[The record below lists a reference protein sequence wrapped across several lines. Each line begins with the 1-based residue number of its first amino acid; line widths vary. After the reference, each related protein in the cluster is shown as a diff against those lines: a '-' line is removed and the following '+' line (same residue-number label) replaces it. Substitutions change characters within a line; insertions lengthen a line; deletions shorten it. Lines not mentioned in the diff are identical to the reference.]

1 MKKILENPVRILVL
15 VGTLALLG
23 IYCAFQLPMSLF
35 PQSSRPKV
43 YMSVSYGGYS
53 AEEFIKKYGSNIEYQ
68 LQAIKNTGLDIEK
81 VEGTYSAN
89 IANYII
95 SYDWNVPFGQALKE
109 VQTVAAGF
117 KGVLPKESADSIN
130 IYQWNENAGFLAV
143 SFFSNRYGP
152 NELYDILDPI
162 LGPELKKNP
171 DAENVNLY
179 NPESQ
184 EMTVRLIPEKLALYN
199 LMPREVYRVIENS
212 LPSLTGS
219 NVKMGDET
227 ANFQIPTHLSG
238 LSELESL
245 PLNLKGGKR
254 ILLKDLAI
262 IELGKSEHQARSFKT
277 NGKDSLILFADPKSG
292 ANVKRMAENVLEVIE
307 QKKDSFPPGI
317 EYRVLVDPSGFI
329 RASIKSLMSDVAL
342 AAILAVSVLF
352 LFIGSFKNVGTA
364 ALEIPLSMMIAFI
377 VMYYSGMN
385 LNLISLGGLALAA
398 GMNVDASVVVLE
410 NIFKHQ
416 ERWAALNRGALSFSQ
431 RLMLIHGAVKE
442 VALPVFLSTAT
453 TLIVFIPLTMTSDL
467 TNAILGDLA
476 KAVIYSHAVS
486 AFVAIFVVPTIRLK
500 LLSKNLSVPVAPLD
514 KQLRWLEKKYSTF
527 LLKFL
532 GSPKVKIVAIALPI
546 ILCVGLC
553 WLLIPKLP
561 KEVVG
566 KPDTDWIYL
575 GTTSPKAQNA
585 RHFENILQEVESK
598 ALNLLQ
604 GKVAYT
610 FVQSRGKTNGTVM
623 LRLKNKKDMDEV
635 VKILQREFPNSPDAY
650 YYAGAWNPAELPL
663 PEMSHYEL
671 QITGKNTKSIQDTAS
686 RVNFFMKNL
695 GDYDRFKNSP
705 GRFYQF
711 SYSFTPYEE
720 IWTGLAAA
728 NHPLSLSDVTDLTFY
743 SNEGKIPGSM
753 MVDGKLTPVK
763 LMFNDERL
771 QDPEVLSAYPLKIGD
786 KVIPLSAL
794 GKMELQRSAGE
805 IFRKDGRENVII
817 SATLDKEK
825 ETTWEPLAKKY
836 NKLIEQN
843 KDKLVGTSGTNIEIL
858 PPQKELLS
866 ALDQLK
872 TSLLISLALI
882 FLVLWMQFQ
891 SVQQV
896 MIIMM
901 TIPLGIIGVVSSL
914 YIFDSTL
921 SLNSALG
928 LILLN
933 GMTVNNSILLMD
945 VYNNERRK
953 DVTQHEAI
961 LEACRS
967 RLRPILIT
975 SLTTILGMAPI
986 ALGWGDGGKI
996 LQPLGISVT
1005 FGMMFSTTTAL
1016 IIVPLIMSK
1025 KEDEDIHKIV
1035 ENNFVEI
1042 DRIAETGVQP
1052 WQ

>member
-1 MKKILENPVRILVL
+1 MKKILENPIRLMVL
-15 VGTLALLG
+15 VGTLAFLG

-43 YMSVSYGGYS
+43 YMSMSYGGYS
-53 AEEFIKKYGSNIEYQ
+53 AGEFIKKYGSNIEYE
-68 LQAIKNTGLDIEK
+68 LQNIKNSGLAIDK

-89 IANYII
+89 RVEYTVA
-95 SYDWNVPFGQALKE
+95 YDWNVPFGKALQE
-109 VQTVAAGF
+109 VQNVAAGF
-117 KGVLPKESADSIN
+117 KGVLPKESADSISV
-130 IYQWNENAGFLAV
+130 YQWNENAGFLAV

-184 EMTVRLIPEKLALYN
+184 EMSVRLLPEKLSLYG
-199 LMPREVYRVIENS
+199 LLPKDIYRIIESS
-212 LPSLTGS
+212 LPSMTGS

-227 ANFQIPTHLSG
+227 ASFQIPTHLNSV
-238 LSELESL
+238 SSMERM
-245 PLNLKGGKR
+245 PINLKSGKR
-254 ILLKDLAI
+254 ILLKDVAI
-262 IELGKSEHQARSFKT
+262 IELGKSELQTRSFKT

-292 ANVKRMAENVLEVIE
+292 ANVKRMAETVLEVIE
-307 QKKDSFPPGI
+307 NKKSSFPEGI

-329 RASIKSLMSDVAL
+329 RASIQSLMSDVIL
-342 AAILAVSVLF
+342 AAFLAVSVLF
-352 LFIGSFKNVGTA
+352 LFVGSFKNVATA
-364 ALEIPLSMMIAFI
+364 ALEIPLSMVIAFI

-416 ERWAALNRGALSFSQ
+416 EKWASLNRGALSFSQ
-431 RLMLIHGAVKE
+431 RLGLIHGAVKE
-442 VALPVFLSTAT
+442 VALPIFLSTAT

-486 AFVAIFVVPTIRLK
+486 AFVAVFVVPAIRLK

-514 KQLRWLEKKYSTF
+514 RQLRWLESRYR
-527 LLKFL
+527 KFL
-532 GSPKVKIVAIALPI
+532 SSFLGNRKVKAAAIATPLL
-546 ILCVGLC
+546 LCLLLS
-553 WLLIPKLP
+553 WLIIPKLP

-566 KPDTDWIYL
+566 KPDTDWIFL
-575 GTTSPKAQNA
+575 AVNSPKAQNS
-585 RHFENILQEVESK
+585 RHFENILQEVEAR
-598 ALNLLQ
+598 ALNLLP

-610 FVQSRGKTNGTVM
+610 FVQSRGKTNGNVM
-623 LRLKNKKDMDEV
+623 LRLSNKKDMDEV
-635 VKILQREFPNSPDAY
+635 VKILQREFPNSPDQY

-663 PEMSHYEL
+663 PDMSHYEI
-671 QITGKNTKSIQDTAS
+671 QITGKSTKSIQETAS
-686 RVNFFMKNL
+686 RTNYLFQNL
-695 GDYDRFKNSP
+695 GDYDRFRNYP
-705 GRFYQF
+705 RRFYQYA
-711 SYSFTPYEE
+711 YSFTPYES
-720 IWTGLAAA
+720 IWKNLNAEGVLQ
-728 NHPLSLSDVTDLTFY
+728 LSDITDLTFY
-743 SNEGKIPGSM
+743 ANEGKRPGSL
-753 MVDGKLTPVK
+753 MVDGKLTPVQI
-763 LMFNDERL
+763 LFNDERL
-771 QDPEVLSAYPLKIGD
+771 QKPEVLSAYPFKLGD

-794 GKMELQRSAGE
+794 GSLELNRTQGD
-805 IFRKDGRENVII
+805 IFRKDGRETVII
-817 SATLDKEK
+817 TATLDKEK
-825 ETTWEPLAKKY
+825 ENTWEPLSLKY
-836 NKLIEQN
+836 NSIVEKNKKELIG
-843 KDKLVGTSGTNIEIL
+843 KSGTNIEIL
-858 PPQKELLS
+858 PPQKELLM

-872 TSLLISLALI
+872 TSLLISLMLI

-891 SVQQV
+891 SVSQV

-901 TIPLGIIGVVSSL
+901 TIPLGVIGVLVSL
-914 YIFDSTL
+914 YVFNSTL

-945 VYNNERRK
+945 VYNNERMK

-961 LEACRS
+961 MEACIS

-1005 FGMMFSTTTAL
+1005 FGMMFSTTMTL
-1016 IIVPLIMSK
+1016 IVVPIIMSS
-1025 KEDEDIHKIV
+1025 KETEDSHKIV
-1035 ENNFVEI
+1035 ENNFTEM
-1042 DRIAETGVQP
+1042 DRIAETGIQP